1 LFWAELTFYSA
12 KSLETEITNNSSSK
26 ILLIPVDLTTNGAAK
41 KVISAHMEKFGA
53 LDILV
58 NNASQQI
65 FSSGIE
71 ELKARAGSLLPLYTI
86 LNLPV
91 GREHLEHI

>member
-1 LFWAELTFYSA
+1 LTFYSA
-12 KSLETEITNNSSSK
+12 KSLQTEITKNSSSK
-26 ILLIPVDLTTNGAAK
+26 ILLLPVDLTTHGAAK

-53 LDILV
+53 IDVLV

-71 ELKARAGSLLPLYTI
+71 ELKATVGPLFSLMPY
-86 LNLPV
+86 
-91 GREHLEHI
+91 